1 MLRDLR
7 DLEPL
12 LGQYDPGLGFIGPV
26 LSLPSSGYC
35 YVYIAANGSK
45 VYEAVCLGFF
55 EDEADAEIQRASIIA
70 ILKSRFKEMLTFGS
84 HYEMARAVHT
94 RWPNDETAKVLAS
107 ATPATKPESVAA
119 AQDDSKDD
127 NSPAHVIPSDY
138 GQQLV
143 DDVARKLVVSG
154 RADRPATLKHEHS
167 GLVQDEIASAILS
180 AFQRTDHPPSITSLT
195 APFRADNRPATPQQ
209 GYSGHSDEDIA
220 AVSRVLRPSYQSQS
234 APKLPAAM
242 TTPLSD
248 DFVDDVARK
257 LVVSG
262 RADRP
267 ATLKHEHFGLVQDEI
282 ASAILSAFQRTDHPP
297 SITSLTA
304 PFRADNRPATPQQ
317 GYSGHSDED
326 IAAVSRALRPSYQ
339 SQSAP
344 KLPAAMTTPLS
355 DDRVVREQQGNFE
368 FDQNDVAAISRAIKP
383 TNRLQSVLCR
393 AVEDARNLA
402 SDLRDLEPLLG
413 QYDPGLGFIGP
424 VLSLPSSGCC
434 YVYIAAN
441 GSKVY
446 EAVCLGFFEDEA
458 DAEIQR
464 ASIIAILKSRFKEM
478 LTFGSHY
485 EMARA
490 VHTRWPNDETA
501 KVLASATPATKP
513 ESVAAA
519 QDDSKDDNSPAH
531 VIPSDYGQQLVDDVA
546 RKLVV
551 SGRAD
556 RPATLKHEHSG
567 LVQDEIAS
575 AILSA
580 FQRTDHP
587 PSITILTAP
596 FRADNRPATPQQG
609 YSGHSDEDIAAVSR
623 ALRPSYQSQSAPKL
637 PAAMTTPLS
646 DDRVV
651 REQRGNFEFDQNNV
665 AAISRAI
672 KPTNRLQSV
681 LWRAA
686 RNLASTAILI
696 CAVGGASALLTWA
709 MVLSSAPRMAH
720 EVGPTTAPQPVAATV
735 PSTVPTQQ
743 TASIKPAQIEAAP
756 DEATASLPSPQGAG
770 TLGAQH
776 AEANEPTQLVEP
788 APAAMAPPPPTPQR
802 SGASNQVEA
811 VPASSPEQHAEAN
824 EPTQLAEPP
833 HSVASAQAGAA
844 SVSGPQ
850 PTPAQGS
857 ITALRLNSQEITTL
871 MDGGSAY
878 FKRGDFASA
887 RLLFRRA
894 AEAGSAN
901 AALMLGSTFDPLI
914 IRQFGVIGIEPDVAR
929 ASQWY
934 EKAEELGSDAASQ
947 RLANLKNH

>member
-26 LSLPSSGYC
+26 LSLPSSGCC

-45 VYEAVCLGFF
+45 VYEAVSLGFF

-107 ATPATKPESVAA
+107 ATPATKPELVAT

-154 RADRPATLKHEHS
+154 S
-167 GLVQDEIASAILS
+167 
-180 AFQRTDHPPSITSLT
+180 
-195 APFRADNRPATPQQ
+195 
-209 GYSGHSDEDIA
+209 
-220 AVSRVLRPSYQSQS
+220 
-234 APKLPAAM
+234 
-242 TTPLSD
+242 
-248 DFVDDVARK
+248 
-257 LVVSG
+257 
-262 RADRP
+262 ADRP

-355 DDRVVREQQGNFE
+355 DDF
-368 FDQNDVAAISRAIKP
+368 
-383 TNRLQSVLCR
+383 
-393 AVEDARNLA
+393 
-402 SDLRDLEPLLG
+402 
-413 QYDPGLGFIGP
+413 
-424 VLSLPSSGCC
+424 
-434 YVYIAAN
+434 
-441 GSKVY
+441 
-446 EAVCLGFFEDEA
+446 
-458 DAEIQR
+458 
-464 ASIIAILKSRFKEM
+464 
-478 LTFGSHY
+478 
-485 EMARA
+485 
-490 VHTRWPNDETA
+490 
-501 KVLASATPATKP
+501 
-513 ESVAAA
+513 
-519 QDDSKDDNSPAH
+519 
-531 VIPSDYGQQLVDDVA
+531 VDDVA

-551 SGRAD
+551 SGSAD
-556 RPATLKHEHSG
+556 RPATLKHEHFG

-587 PSITILTAP
+587 PSITSLTAP

-623 ALRPSYQSQSAPKL
+623 VLRPSYQSQSAPKL

-770 TLGAQH
+770 ALGAQH

-788 APAAMAPPPPTPQR
+788 APAAMAPPPPTPQRSGASNQVEAVPASSPEQHAEANEPTQLAEPAPAAMTPPPPTPQR

-857 ITALRLNSQEITTL
+857 ITALRLDSQEITTL

-947 RLANLKNH
+947 RLANLKNQ